1 MFKSITLF
9 ALLLLFSTEVLAHKG
24 HHHAHW
30 TADFIHFLWL
40 MPILFG
46 CALITFAI
54 TYLDKKSK
62 SRR

>member
-1 MFKSITLF
+1 MFKNFTLL
-9 ALLLLFSTEVLAHKG
+9 ALLFLFSTEVLAHKG
-24 HHHAHW
+24 HDHAHW

-46 CALITFAI
+46 CALIIFAI